1 MKGKGGIGGHMGAEL
16 SHTLGGALLS
26 GLAGS
31 SAADNDDGST
41 GSPNGKTAS
50 SVDGAKVKKLFSYS
64 NAELIQGRAVT
75 AMVWNAVSSDLL
87 AVGYG
92 KVDDFTDAHKPGES
106 LDEERLG
113 GLVLFWSLRNP
124 DYPEKILRTPQP
136 VTALDFSKQH
146 PMTLAVGLLN
156 GDVNVYDVRR
166 EGANWGVPV
175 ETSAGM
181 HGGHT
186 DPVWHLKWIVKGVE
200 RLETLV
206 SISTD
211 GRVLEWNL
219 KKGLVVSTLMQLK
232 KSGTVSCLFPFSVC
246 CAMCWVSSGSVCVC
260 NCFCRTRSSVRLLVI
275 ACTVLCA
282 SAVADWPSIAFPHPI
297 PHRGR
302 IYTGRGLDHELRGGP
317 ESGLPP
323 HRRQHVHHRHRGR
336 VDPPLLGL
344 LQRAVSR
351 DLSAP

>member
-1 MKGKGGIGGHMGAEL
+1 MGTHMGADAL
-16 SHTLGGALLS
+16 SHTLGGSLLTGLSAGATETDVDGAPSPS
-26 GLAGS
+26 G
-31 SAADNDDGST
+31 
-41 GSPNGKTAS
+41 KKAS
-50 SVDGAKVKKLFSYS
+50 NPEGAKVKKLFSYS
-64 NAELIQGRAVT
+64 NAELIQGRSVT

-92 KVDDFTDAHKPGES
+92 KVDDFTDAHKVGEA

-175 ETSAGM
+175 ESSAGM
-181 HGGHT
+181 QGGHT
-186 DPVWHLKWIVKGVE
+186 DPVWHLKWIIKGVE

-232 KSGTVSCLFPFSVC
+232 KSGTVSIGSCSASKCVQVWGRDRASLVEHNSYFS
-246 CAMCWVSSGSVCVC
+246 A
-260 NCFCRTRSSVRLLVI
+260 
-275 ACTVLCA
+275 
-282 SAVADWPSIAFPHPI
+282 
-297 PHRGR
+297 
-302 IYTGRGLDHELRGGP
+302 
-317 ESGLPP
+317 
-323 HRRQHVHHRHRGR
+323 
-336 VDPPLLGL
+336 
-344 LQRAVSR
+344 
-351 DLSAP
+351 